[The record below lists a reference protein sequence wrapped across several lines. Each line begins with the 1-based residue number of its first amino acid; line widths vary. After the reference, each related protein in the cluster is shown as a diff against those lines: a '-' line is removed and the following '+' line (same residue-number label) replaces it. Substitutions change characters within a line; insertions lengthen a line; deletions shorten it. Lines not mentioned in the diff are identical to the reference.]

1 MPKLTQEER
10 EVIDYVEQAQPKS
23 VESLADE
30 MDRYR
35 QMARTQLNKRKAIS
49 IRLLESDLES
59 LKARAVQEGI
69 PYQTL
74 IGSVIHK
81 YLNGELKSA

>member
-10 EVIDYVEQAQPKS
+10 EVIDYVEQGRPKS
-23 VESLADE
+23 VENLAGE
-30 MDRYR
+30 MERYR

-81 YLNGELKSA
+81 YLSGELKSA